1 MYSGLEARVPF
12 ADHRILEYVFNVPW
26 DMKCHNGRTKSLLQE
41 TGRDLLPLEI
51 LYRKKSPYPK
61 TYDPAYEA
69 LLRNRLLEIMS
80 YPNSPILNI
89 IDTKKVRAFLNTPS
103 DYGRPWFGQL
113 MAGPQMIAYL
123 LQINYWMTKYKL

>member
-12 ADHRILEYVFNVPW
+12 ADHRILEYVYNIPW
-26 DMKCHNGRTKSLLQE
+26 EMKCRNGRTKSLLQE
-41 TGRDLLPLEI
+41 TGRKLLPTDI

-61 TYDPAYEA
+61 TYDPVYEA
-69 LLRNRLLEIMS
+69 LLRHRLLDILS
-80 YPNSPILNI
+80 YPNSPILDI
-89 IDTKKVRAFLNTPS
+89 VDPKKVRIFLDTPS